1 MTRRIILT
9 WPVFLL
15 ALIVLAACA
24 SPQTPPDPLAEG
36 QRLFAIWCSG
46 CHTTVADGPTA
57 LGPSLAGIATRATSN
72 PDGLSAAEWLMRET
86 VSPNTTLAPG
96 FAPGLMPAD
105 YGERLSAEQLDAL
118 VAYMLTFT
126 E

>member
-9 WPVFLL
+9 WPVFLI
-15 ALIVLAACA
+15 ALMGLVACNA
-24 SPQTPPDPLAEG
+24 PPTPTDPLAEG

-46 CHTTVADGPTA
+46 CHTTIIDGATA
-57 LGPSLAGIATRATSN
+57 LGPSLAGIATTAAAN

-86 VSPNTTLAPG
+86 VNPNLVVTPG
-96 FAPGLMPAD
+96 YAPGLMPAD
-105 YGERLSAEQLDAL
+105 YGQRLSPEQLDAL